1 MKKILQKDAPVLR
14 EIAKE
19 IHAGTIASS
28 KIKKIVTEMKEA
40 LDSQDDGVAIAAPQ
54 IGYPLRIFVVSKKV
68 DSLTKK
74 TKKNGSEK
82 IVQSGT
88 SHNQED
94 SVYINPEIKKL
105 SKDKKSVEEG
115 CLSVRFLYGKVI
127 RASKATVTAYDETGK
142 KFTKG
147 ASGLLAQIFQH
158 EVDHLNG
165 ILFIDKAKNLEEI
178 QPEKVSV
185 PWAFFGTSRFSVL
198 VLDELKSAGF
208 LPSLIVT
215 AEDKPKGRRLIL
227 TPPEVK
233 IWAEENNIPYIQPKT
248 LRTREVAEL
257 IKSFATEGFDF
268 FAVASYGK
276 ILPKEILDIP
286 KKGVL
291 NVHPSLLPK
300 FRGPSP
306 IQSAILSENETG
318 VTIIK
323 LDEQV
328 DHGPILAQIKV
339 SVPEWPP
346 YEEDLENILGK
357 EGGKL
362 LAEILPDYMLGKT
375 AEKEQDHSIA
385 TFSRKIEKSDGE
397 INLSD
402 DAETNLR
409 KILAYHAWPGA
420 YFFHGGKRIIVKR
433 AHIENG
439 KLVFEQVVPE
449 GRKEMP
455 YQDFLKGKR

>member
-1 MKKILQKDAPVLR
+1 M
-14 EIAKE
+14 
-19 IHAGTIASS
+19 
-28 KIKKIVTEMKEA
+28 
-40 LDSQDDGVAIAAPQ
+40 
-54 IGYPLRIFVVSKKV
+54 
-68 DSLTKK
+68 
-74 TKKNGSEK
+74 
-82 IVQSGT
+82 
-88 SHNQED
+88 
-94 SVYINPEIKKL
+94 
-105 SKDKKSVEEG
+105 
-115 CLSVRFLYGKVI
+115 
-127 RASKATVTAYDETGK
+127 
-142 KFTKG
+142 
-147 ASGLLAQIFQH
+147 
-158 EVDHLNG
+158 
-165 ILFIDKAKNLEEI
+165 
-178 QPEKVSV
+178 
-185 PWAFFGTSRFSVL
+185 
-198 VLDELKSAGF
+198 
-208 LPSLIVT
+208 PSLIVT